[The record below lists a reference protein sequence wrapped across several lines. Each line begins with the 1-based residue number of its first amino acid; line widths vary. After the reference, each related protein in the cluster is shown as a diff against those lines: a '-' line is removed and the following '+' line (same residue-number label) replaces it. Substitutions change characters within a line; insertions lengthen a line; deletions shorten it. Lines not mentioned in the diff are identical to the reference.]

1 MSYLDDIIRW
11 EQGELTC
18 DEEIALFQKLI
29 DSGDAWTLQ
38 GFYGR
43 HAIRLI
49 EAGLCRRA
57 EAELSPKTER

>member
-18 DEEIALFQKLI
+18 DEEITLFQKLI
-29 DSGDAWTLQ
+29 DTGDAWTLQ

-49 EAGLCRRA
+49 EAGLCKWA
-57 EAELSPKTER
+57 KAELSPKTEH